1 LGEDHADFRGAFV
14 VSSHHDAFLAELKP
28 DRDWELRRA
37 NSL

>member
-1 LGEDHADFRGAFV
+1 MRKVWAPTFV